1 MSNPPLLFRNA
12 GPASDGL
19 AILNRRREIKVKYF
33 PDTDTLLVS
42 FSDKKIAETR
52 DLDENIL
59 LELDENGHVVGLT
72 IEHAKQQMDVN
83 EFSYQL
89 AGP

>member
-1 MSNPPLLFRNA
+1 M
-12 GPASDGL
+12 
-19 AILNRRREIKVKYF
+19 KVKYF

-52 DLDENIL
+52 DLDENVL

-89 AGP
+89 AGT